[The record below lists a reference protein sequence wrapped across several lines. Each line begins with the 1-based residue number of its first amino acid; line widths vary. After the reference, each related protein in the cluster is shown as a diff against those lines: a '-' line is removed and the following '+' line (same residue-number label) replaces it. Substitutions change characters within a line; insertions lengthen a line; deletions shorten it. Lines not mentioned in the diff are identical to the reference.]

1 MPSPNV
7 VRVSEKFHKPTKF
20 SGSRFEEFE
29 GGADPAHISRVA
41 HETAQA
47 LLSRVRGNPEPAVIE
62 RLVAFTDE
70 QGLDAVAELWAQSS
84 ARSLPGALWRVYL
97 MRTLIRQNPGDI
109 SFLFQRGTEMTATI
123 DHVVAGAPTPTGP
136 AEIVELADQILRGLF
151 QGDFAIALD
160 RAAAFCRLAGVGAT
174 SVADDVENT
183 EPERST
189 ALTTQA
195 LRLSETAADLAACSA
210 LWRRESLD

>member
-1 MPSPNV
+1 MVS
-7 VRVSEKFHKPTKF
+7 VSEKFHKPTKF

-47 LLSRVRGNPEPAVIE
+47 LLSRVRGNPEPEVIE

-70 QGLDAVAELWAQSS
+70 QGIDAIAELWAQSS

-97 MRTLIRQNPGDI
+97 MRALIRQSPDDI
-109 SFLFQRGTEMTATI
+109 SFLFQRGTEVTATI
-123 DHVVAGAPTPTGP
+123 DYVVAGAPTPAGA

-160 RAAAFCRLAGVGAT
+160 RAAAFCRLAAVGAT
-174 SVADDVENT
+174 SVADDIEKT

-189 ALTTQA
+189 GLTTQA
-195 LRLSETAADLAACSA
+195 FRLSETAADLAACSA

>member
-1 MPSPNV
+1 MSDQ
-7 VRVSEKFHKPTKF
+7 FHKPTQF
-20 SGSRFEEFE
+20 SGAKFDEFE

-47 LLSRVRGNPEPAVIE
+47 LLSRVRGNPDPVVIE

-70 QGLDAVAELWAQSS
+70 QGIDAIAELWAQSS

-97 MRTLIRQNPGDI
+97 MRLLIKQSPEDI
-109 SFLFQRGTEMTATI
+109 AFLFQRGTEITPTI

-160 RAAAFCRLAGVGAT
+160 RAAAFCRLAAAGAT
-174 SVADDVENT
+174 SVADDVDNT
-183 EPERST
+183 EPLRST

-195 LRLSETAADLAACSA
+195 LRLSETAADLAACSS
-210 LWRRESLD
+210 LWRRGSLD

>member
-1 MPSPNV
+1 MEI
-7 VRVSEKFHKPTKF
+7 VSEKFHKPTKF
-20 SGSRFEEFE
+20 AGSRFEELE

-47 LLSRVRGNPEPAVIE
+47 LLSRVRGNPDPEVID

-70 QGLDAVAELWAQSS
+70 QGIDAIAELWAQAS

-97 MRTLIRQNPGDI
+97 MRTLIRQNRDEI
-109 SFLFQRGTEMTATI
+109 SFLFQRGTEVIATI

-160 RAAAFCRLAGVGAT
+160 RAAAFCRLAAAGAT
-174 SVADDVENT
+174 SVADDIEAT

-195 LRLSETAADLAACSA
+195 LRLSETAADLKACSA

>member
-1 MPSPNV
+1 MES
-7 VRVSEKFHKPTKF
+7 VSDKFHKPTQF
-20 SGSRFEEFE
+20 SGSKFEEFE

-47 LLSRVRGNPEPAVIE
+47 LLSRVRGNPDPEVIE
-62 RLVAFTDE
+62 RLVAFADK
-70 QGLDAVAELWAQSS
+70 QGIDAIAELWAQSS
-84 ARSLPGALWRVYL
+84 AKSLPGALWRVYL
-97 MRTLIRQNPGDI
+97 MRTLIRQRPDVI
-109 SFLFQRGTEMTATI
+109 AFLFQRGTEITPTI

-136 AEIVELADQILRGLF
+136 EEIVELADQILRGLF

-160 RAAAFCRLAGVGAT
+160 RAAAFCRLAAAGAA
-174 SVADDVENT
+174 SLADDADAT

-210 LWRRESLD
+210 LWRRDSLD

>member
-1 MPSPNV
+1 MSDQ
-7 VRVSEKFHKPTKF
+7 FHKPTKF
-20 SGSRFEEFE
+20 SGSKFEEFE

-47 LLSRVRGNPEPAVIE
+47 LLSRVRGNPDPVVIE

-70 QGLDAVAELWAQSS
+70 QGIDAIAELWAQSS

-97 MRTLIRQNPGDI
+97 MRTLIRQSPDAI
-109 SFLFQRGTEMTATI
+109 AFLFQRGTEMTPTI
-123 DHVVAGAPTPTGP
+123 DHVVAGAPTPAGP

-160 RAAAFCRLAGVGAT
+160 RAAAFCRLAAAGAT
-174 SVADDVENT
+174 SVADDGENT
-183 EPERST
+183 EPARST

-195 LRLSETAADLAACSA
+195 LRLSETAADLSACSS
-210 LWRRESLD
+210 LWRMHSLD

>member
-1 MPSPNV
+1 MSDQ
-7 VRVSEKFHKPTKF
+7 FHKPTQF
-20 SGSRFEEFE
+20 SGSKFDEFE

-47 LLSRVRGNPEPAVIE
+47 LLSRVRGNPDPVVIE

-70 QGLDAVAELWAQSS
+70 QGIDAIAELWAQSS

-97 MRTLIRQNPGDI
+97 MRLLIKQSPEDI
-109 SFLFQRGTEMTATI
+109 AFLFQRGTEITPTI

-160 RAAAFCRLAGVGAT
+160 RAAAFCRLAAAGAT
-174 SVADDVENT
+174 SVADDVDNT
-183 EPERST
+183 EPLRST

-195 LRLSETAADLAACSA
+195 LRLSETAADFAACSS
-210 LWRRESLD
+210 LWRRDSLD